1 MAYKDSNDWLYEE
14 VSGRLLITSIK
25 FVTYG
30 KDFIKVMLFSLLISI
45 LSKQTQQKII
55 LKYNILQHIN
65 KFLITIKIMIK
76 CISYK
81 FIFLVNILILFN

>member
-1 MAYKDSNDWLYEE
+1 MKCVTLKNVVAYKDSNDWLYEE

-45 LSKQTQQKII
+45 LSKQREREDYFKI
-55 LKYNILQHIN
+55 KY
-65 KFLITIKIMIK
+65 ITR
-76 CISYK
+76 YK
-81 FIFLVNILILFN
+81 QICY